1 MNYNECDTFA
11 LKRLNDI
18 GVNSNSTLKWLF
30 AFKFRVRKEDMK
42 DPVVIVKQGLR
53 ILI

>member
-11 LKRLNDI
+11 LKRPNDI
-18 GVNSNSTLKWLF
+18 GVNSNSTLKWRF
-30 AFKFRVRKEDMK
+30 AFKFRVRKED
-42 DPVVIVKQGLR
+42 PVVVVKQGSR